1 MRLCK
6 IIFSC
11 LCLGLWLAAPSS
23 RAQVPQLSEYQIKAA
38 FLYNFGRFV
47 DWPAETFADS
57 KSPFIF
63 GLLGDNPFGNTLN
76 EAFSG
81 KTLNGHPVVVQL
93 FHNLPDAMHCQILF
107 ISNSEKRRLA
117 DIIQSLHAAS
127 VLTVGENDH
136 FTDAGGMINFITIDN
151 KVRFQINDRAAT
163 AARLK
168 ISSKLL
174 GLAVSSPN

>member
-1 MRLCK
+1 MRKCK
-6 IIFSC
+6 IKFSC
-11 LCLGLWLAAPSS
+11 LCLGLLLAAHCG

-47 DWPAETFADS
+47 DWPPETFADG

-151 KVRFQINDRAAT
+151 KVRFQINDRAAK